1 MTNIRWIKWAIT
13 RHFKQQGLK
22 VRLAPIIL
30 GNATIDGEVIGDG
43 WKMAL
48 ELKTPS
54 DDIVRGLGQIIEALA
69 YGYDKTALVT
79 ILRKSKRIDLAV
91 FDRFGLTL
99 LGIDSKANVHEIH
112 SLQALRS
119 PALSSSSL

>member
-1 MTNIRWIKWAIT
+1 MKWAIT

-22 VRLAPIIL
+22 VRLAPIAL

-48 ELKTPS
+48 ELKTPN
-54 DDIVRGLGQIIEALA
+54 DDIVRGLGQIVEALA
-69 YGYDKTALVT
+69 YGYDKSALVT
-79 ILRKSKRIDLAV
+79 TFRKAKRIELTV
-91 FDRFGLTL
+91 FKRFGLTL

-112 SLQALRS
+112 S
-119 PALSSSSL
+119 

>member
-1 MTNIRWIKWAIT
+1 MTNLRWMKWAIA
-13 RHFKQQGLK
+13 RHFRQQGLK
-22 VRLAPIIL
+22 IRLVPIPL
-30 GNATIDGEVIGDG
+30 GNAIIDGEVIGDG

-48 ELKTPS
+48 ELKTPN

-79 ILRKSKRIDLAV
+79 TLCKAKRIDLTV
-91 FDRFGLTL
+91 FDRFSLTL

-112 SLQALRS
+112 S
-119 PALSSSSL
+119 

>member
-1 MTNIRWIKWAIT
+1 MKWAIT

-22 VRLAPIIL
+22 VRLVPIAL
-30 GNATIDGEVIGDG
+30 GNATIDGEVIGEG

-48 ELKTPS
+48 ELKTPN
-54 DDIVRGLGQIIEALA
+54 DDIVRGLGQILEALA

-79 ILRKSKRIDLAV
+79 TLRKAKRIDLAV

-112 SLQALRS
+112 LRDMLPPS
-119 PALSSSSL
+119 ESKGSAELP